1 MHDLI
6 IFKEIGS
13 SVFGNRKENSSKE
26 EIRKGNWEKELIK
39 VNSLYT
45 KDKDKDKLLIAILCN
60 NHIRKSLILEK

>member
-1 MHDLI
+1 MQDLI

-13 SVFGNRKENSSKE
+13 RVFGNRKENSSKE

-39 VNSLYT
+39 LHSLYT
-45 KDKDKDKLLIAILCN
+45 HLKKDKLLIAILCN